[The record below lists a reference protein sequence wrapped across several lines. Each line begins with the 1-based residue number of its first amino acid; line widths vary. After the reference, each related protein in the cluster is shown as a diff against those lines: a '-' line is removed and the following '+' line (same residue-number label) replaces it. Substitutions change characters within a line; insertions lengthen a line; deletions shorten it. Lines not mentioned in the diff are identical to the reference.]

1 MISSDLMLAL
11 LRVSAHVILA
21 ILKFALWSFQLS
33 KGSCQIISKGVRTC
47 CNLVQ
52 MILCFGRIRLFI
64 ISRSSNGRCT
74 SWTSAFSCLNFFFSF
89 VGSCQGW
96 GGSGS
101 GSGEDQV
108 DPVGSVRVSVL
119 DFCVV
124 IPELLLFFRCK
135 IMQQV
140 LCIKNPY

>member
-21 ILKFALWSFQLS
+21 VLKFTLWSFQLL
-33 KGSCQIISKGVRTC
+33 KGSCHIISKGVQTC
-47 CNLVQ
+47 CNLVE
-52 MILCFGRIRLFI
+52 MILCFGRIPLFI

-74 SWTSAFSCLNFFFSF
+74 SWTSAFSYLNFFFSF
-89 VGSCQGW
+89 VGSCRGW
-96 GGSGS
+96 GGS

-124 IPELLLFFRCK
+124 IPELLLFSFAVR
-135 IMQQV
+135 
-140 LCIKNPY
+140 